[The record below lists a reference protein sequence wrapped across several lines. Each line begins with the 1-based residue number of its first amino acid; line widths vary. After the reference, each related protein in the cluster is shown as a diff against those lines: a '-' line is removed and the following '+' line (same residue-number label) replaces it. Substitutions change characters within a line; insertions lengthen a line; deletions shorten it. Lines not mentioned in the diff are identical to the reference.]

1 MPEPIRD
8 QEQAPIPEGSIRN
21 QMMKPPGI
29 LPKNAQTWVIA
40 GLAAVM
46 VAAIALSGNGAKSKT
61 PAPPPRQAP

>member
-1 MPEPIRD
+1 MPDPIRD
-8 QEQAPIPEGSIRN
+8 PEQAPLPEGSVRN

-46 VAAIALSGNGAKSKT
+46 VAAIALSGNGSKS
-61 PAPPPRQAP
+61 